1 MEIIISTRKRDKA
14 RVILIGTGGLVGGAN
29 LFFGYLYLLIFLLC
43 FLMELPGK
51 PDDRG
56 EIKCTES
63 EPSIIKQNI
72 EE

>member
-1 MEIIISTRKRDKA
+1 M
-14 RVILIGTGGLVGGAN
+14 ILIGTGGLVEGAN
-29 LFFGYLYLLIFLLC
+29 LFFGYFYLLIFLQCL
-43 FLMELPGK
+43 LMELPGK

-63 EPSIIKQNI
+63 EPGIIKQNI